1 MSNHINQKG
10 FVNIAVVIG
19 VIIVAGGAGYF
30 LLIKKPLPVVP
41 QPSPATSTSQ
51 LPTPTPP
58 VTTSTPTKT
67 PVTQT
72 PLLPKDTTVNKQG
85 IFGTVSM
92 HTYGCG
98 QPPPDGSGCDMKDVN
113 EVVGEGEKVTVNVAD
128 KIDSYGNV
136 NSQHTIA
143 TYYTDQKGAY
153 KAYLNTGKYIMC
165 VRDRD
170 CSNMITVESGK
181 FTEVNLSI
189 DMPRP

>member
-1 MSNHINQKG
+1 MNNQKG

-19 VIIVAGGAGYF
+19 IIIVAGVVEYF

-41 QPSPATSTSQ
+41 QPSPTTSTSQ

-58 VTTSTPTKT
+58 ITTSTPTKT

-72 PLLPKDTTVNKQG
+72 PPPKDTTVNKQG
-85 IFGTVSM
+85 IFGTVSI
-92 HTYGCG
+92 HIYGCG
-98 QPPPDGSGCDMKDVN
+98 QPPPDGSGCDMTGTN
-113 EVVGEGEKVTVNVAD
+113 EVVGEGEKVIVNVAD

-143 TYYTDQKGAY
+143 TYYTNQKGTY
-153 KAYLNTGKYIMC
+153 RAYLNPGEYIMC
-165 VRDRD
+165 ARNS

-181 FTEVNLSI
+181 FIEVNLSI
-189 DMPRP
+189 DMRRP